1 MYVLLCWNQWYFFL
15 AFQILTYISSVLTDI
30 EMEMLVTEQFHIKIQ
45 NLQNVRNNQYVIY
58 VQYT

>member
-1 MYVLLCWNQWYFFL
+1 MHVCTLMLESMVFF
-15 AFQILTYISSVLTDI
+15 SGI

-58 VQYT
+58 VQHT